1 MDLQRTV
8 RGTVSQGTAPERSGR
23 GQFVHEVLG
32 AGKYLHSSLL
42 LGKRLLLITK
52 NSYLTMILELSYV
65 WKDAQIWDY

>member
-1 MDLQRTV
+1 MDLLRTV

-52 NSYLTMILELSYV
+52 NRYLKLLILV
-65 WKDAQIWDY
+65 AF

>member
-52 NSYLTMILELSYV
+52 NRYLKLLILV
-65 WKDAQIWDY
+65 VF